1 MEPDNNNQSKR
12 ENPSDKTL
20 LKMAFGNSPPCESGG
35 QMQKTARGFLK
46 MQFKASN
53 PNVKQSEYT
62 FFKKKVRLNVVE
74 KKVHKF
80 DLDRE
85 ERSLKKAKKK
95 TSTRKNY

>member
-1 MEPDNNNQSKR
+1 MEPDNKSKS
-12 ENPSDKTL
+12 ESPSDKTL

-46 MQFKASN
+46 MQFKAKN
-53 PNVKQSEYT
+53 PCVKKSEYT

-80 DLDRE
+80 DLDKE
-85 ERSLKKAKKK
+85 ERNVKKAKKK